1 MGNML
6 KFELRRLLKKPVFYI
21 MLGLCV
27 GVAVFFV
34 FSTRA
39 SMDHM
44 IEAMNDTT
52 GRYADYGIDESY
64 VKESFAA
71 NLSPQRLALNEF
83 WLMLPTVLAV
93 FVGIFVCE
101 DRVRGTIKNIYARGY
116 SRTSVF
122 LAKFIVSSAT
132 SVLLYWLVIAA
143 IYLSG
148 MIVFATA
155 PFEVHPQTV
164 KGFWL
169 LILGRT
175 LVLLAANAGYFML
188 SELIG
193 STGFSIAANMF
204 APSILNGMLYLG
216 LSLIFYVA
224 VRDPDFDRYDVING
238 IIEYWIYM
246 LVMNGFDIDMKVD
259 AYVWHMIASGAY
271 LLLFIFLGWLIA
283 RKKEVKN

>member
-6 KFELRRLLKKPVFYI
+6 KFELRRLLKKPVFYV

-27 GVAVFFV
+27 GVAIFMV
-34 FSTRA
+34 FSMRI
-39 SMDHM
+39 SMDYMIQHM
-44 IEAMNDTT
+44 GESEY
-52 GRYADYGIDESY
+52 YAYGIDENY
-64 VKESFAA
+64 VKENFVE
-71 NLSPQRLALNEF
+71 NLSPQKLVLSEF
-83 WLMLPTVLAV
+83 WYILPTVLAV

-175 LVLLAANAGYFML
+175 LVLSAANAGYFMI

-204 APSILNGMLYLG
+204 APSILNGILYLG
-216 LSLIFYVA
+216 LSFIFYVFIK
-224 VRDPDFDRYDVING
+224 DPDFNRYDVIES
-238 IIEYWIYM
+238 IIEYWIYT
-246 LVMNGFDIDMKVD
+246 LVMGGFRIDMKVD
-259 AYVWHMIASGAY
+259 AYIWHMVASSAY
-271 LLLFIFLGWLIA
+271 LLIFGFLGWLIA

>member
-6 KFELRRLLKKPVFYI
+6 KFELRRLLKKPVFYV

-27 GVAVFFV
+27 GVAIFMV
-34 FSTRA
+34 FSMRI
-39 SMDHM
+39 SMDYMIQHM
-44 IEAMNDTT
+44 GESEY
-52 GRYADYGIDESY
+52 YAYGIDENY
-64 VKESFAA
+64 VKENFVE
-71 NLSPQRLALNEF
+71 NLSPQKLVLSEF
-83 WLMLPTVLAV
+83 WYILPTVLAV

-155 PFEVHPQTV
+155 PFEVQPQTV

-175 LVLLAANAGYFML
+175 LVLSAANAGYFMI

-204 APSILNGMLYLG
+204 APSILNGILYLG
-216 LSLIFYVA
+216 LSFIFYVFIK
-224 VRDPDFDRYDVING
+224 DPDFNRYDVIES
-238 IIEYWIYM
+238 IIEYWIYT
-246 LVMNGFDIDMKVD
+246 LVMGGFRIDMKVD
-259 AYVWHMIASGAY
+259 AYIWHIVASGAY
-271 LLLFIFLGWLIA
+271 LLIFVFLGWLIA

>member
-6 KFELRRLLKKPVFYI
+6 KFELRRLLKKPVFYV

-27 GVAVFFV
+27 GVAIFMV
-34 FSTRA
+34 FSMRI
-39 SMDHM
+39 SMDYMIQHM
-44 IEAMNDTT
+44 GESEY
-52 GRYADYGIDESY
+52 YAYGIDENY
-64 VKESFAA
+64 VKENFVE
-71 NLSPQRLALNEF
+71 NLSPQKLVLSEF
-83 WLMLPTVLAV
+83 WYILPTVLAV

-148 MIVFATA
+148 VIVFATA

-175 LVLLAANAGYFML
+175 LVLLAANAGYFMI

-204 APSILNGMLYLG
+204 APSILNGILYLG
-216 LSLIFYVA
+216 LSFIFYVFIK
-224 VRDPDFDRYDVING
+224 DPDFNRYDVIES
-238 IIEYWIYM
+238 IIEYWIYT
-246 LVMNGFDIDMKVD
+246 LVMGGFRIDMKVD
-259 AYVWHMIASGAY
+259 AYIWHIVASGAY
-271 LLLFIFLGWLIA
+271 LLIFVFLGWLIA

>member
-6 KFELRRLLKKPVFYI
+6 KFELRRLLKKPVFYV

-27 GVAVFFV
+27 GVAIFMV
-34 FSTRA
+34 FSMRI
-39 SMDHM
+39 SMDYMIQHM
-44 IEAMNDTT
+44 GESEY
-52 GRYADYGIDESY
+52 YAYGIDENY
-64 VKESFAA
+64 VKENFVE
-71 NLSPQRLALNEF
+71 NLSPQKLVLSEF
-83 WLMLPTVLAV
+83 WYILPTVLAV

-148 MIVFATA
+148 VIVFATA
-155 PFEVHPQTV
+155 PFEVQPQTV

-175 LVLLAANAGYFML
+175 LVLLAANAGYFMI

-204 APSILNGMLYLG
+204 APSILNGILYLG
-216 LSLIFYVA
+216 LSFIFYVFIK
-224 VRDPDFDRYDVING
+224 DPDFNRYDVIES
-238 IIEYWIYM
+238 IIEYWIYT
-246 LVMNGFDIDMKVD
+246 LVMGGFRIDMKVD
-259 AYVWHMIASGAY
+259 AYIWHVVASGAY
-271 LLLFIFLGWLIA
+271 LLIFGFLGWLIA

>member
-6 KFELRRLLKKPVFYI
+6 KFELRRLLKKPIFYVMI
-21 MLGLCV
+21 GLCV

-34 FSTRA
+34 FSERG
-39 SMDHM
+39 SMNHM
-44 IEAMNDTT
+44 IEMMNEPVSE
-52 GRYADYGIDESY
+52 YSDYVIDENF
-64 VKESFAA
+64 VKEDFVE
-71 NLSPQRLALNEF
+71 NLSPQRLALSQF
-83 WLMLPTVLAV
+83 WLILPTVLAV

-101 DRVRGTIKNIYARGY
+101 DQVRGTIKNIYARGY

-122 LAKFIVSSAT
+122 FAKFIVSSAT
-132 SVLLYWLVIAA
+132 AVLLYWLVIAGL
-143 IYLSG
+143 YLSG
-148 MIVFATA
+148 MVVFATA
-155 PFEVHPQTV
+155 PFEVQPQTIS
-164 KGFWL
+164 GFWL

-188 SELIG
+188 SEMIG
-193 STGFSIAANMF
+193 STGFSIATNMF
-204 APSILNGMLYLG
+204 APSILNGILYLG
-216 LSLIFYVA
+216 LSFVFYVA
-224 VRDPDFDRYDVING
+224 IKNPDFDRYDVING

>member
-6 KFELRRLLKKPVFYI
+6 KFELRRLLKKPVFYV

-27 GVAVFFV
+27 GVAIFMV
-34 FSTRA
+34 FSMRI
-39 SMDHM
+39 SMDYMIQHM
-44 IEAMNDTT
+44 GESEY
-52 GRYADYGIDESY
+52 YAYGIDENY
-64 VKESFAA
+64 VKENFVE
-71 NLSPQRLALNEF
+71 NLSPQKLVLSEF
-83 WLMLPTVLAV
+83 WYILPTVLAV

-193 STGFSIAANMF
+193 STGFSIAANIF
-204 APSILNGMLYLG
+204 APSILNRILYLG
-216 LSLIFYVA
+216 LSFVFYVA
-224 VRDPDFDRYDVING
+224 IKNPDFDRYDVING

>member
-6 KFELRRLLKKPVFYI
+6 KFELRRLLKKPVFYV

-27 GVAVFFV
+27 GVAIFMV
-34 FSTRA
+34 FSMRI
-39 SMDHM
+39 SMDYMIQHM
-44 IEAMNDTT
+44 GESEY
-52 GRYADYGIDESY
+52 YAYGIDENY
-64 VKESFAA
+64 VKENFVE
-71 NLSPQRLALNEF
+71 NLSPQKLVLSEF
-83 WLMLPTVLAV
+83 WYILPTVLAV

-148 MIVFATA
+148 VIVFATA

-175 LVLLAANAGYFML
+175 LVLLAANAGYFMI

-204 APSILNGMLYLG
+204 APSILNGILYLG
-216 LSLIFYVA
+216 LSFIFYVFIK
-224 VRDPDFDRYDVING
+224 DPDFNRYDVIES
-238 IIEYWIYM
+238 IIEYWIYT
-246 LVMNGFDIDMKVD
+246 LVMGGFRIDMKVD
-259 AYVWHMIASGAY
+259 AYIWHMVASSAY
-271 LLLFIFLGWLIA
+271 LLIFGFLGWLIA

>member
-6 KFELRRLLKKPVFYI
+6 KFELRRLLKKPVFYV

-27 GVAVFFV
+27 GVAIFMV
-34 FSTRA
+34 FSMRI
-39 SMDHM
+39 SMDYMIQHM
-44 IEAMNDTT
+44 GESEY
-52 GRYADYGIDESY
+52 YAYGIDENY
-64 VKESFAA
+64 VKENFVE
-71 NLSPQRLALNEF
+71 NLSPQKLVLSEF
-83 WLMLPTVLAV
+83 WYILPTVLAV

-175 LVLLAANAGYFML
+175 LVLLAANAGYFMI

-204 APSILNGMLYLG
+204 APSILNGILYLG
-216 LSLIFYVA
+216 LSFIFYVFIK
-224 VRDPDFDRYDVING
+224 DPDFNRYDVIES
-238 IIEYWIYM
+238 IIEYWIYT
-246 LVMNGFDIDMKVD
+246 LVMGGFRIDMKVD
-259 AYVWHMIASGAY
+259 AYIWHVVASGAY
-271 LLLFIFLGWLIA
+271 LLIFGFLGWLIA

>member
-6 KFELRRLLKKPVFYI
+6 KFELRRLLKKPVFYV

-27 GVAVFFV
+27 GVAIFMV
-34 FSTRA
+34 FSMRI
-39 SMDHM
+39 SMDYMIQHM
-44 IEAMNDTT
+44 GESEY
-52 GRYADYGIDESY
+52 YAYGIDENY
-64 VKESFAA
+64 VKENFVE
-71 NLSPQRLALNEF
+71 NLSPQKLVLSEF
-83 WLMLPTVLAV
+83 WYILPTVLAV

-175 LVLLAANAGYFML
+175 LVLLAANAGYFMI

-204 APSILNGMLYLG
+204 APSILNGILYLG
-216 LSLIFYVA
+216 LSFIFYVFIK
-224 VRDPDFDRYDVING
+224 DPDFNRYDVIES
-238 IIEYWIYM
+238 IIEYWIYT
-246 LVMNGFDIDMKVD
+246 LVMGGFRIDMKVD
-259 AYVWHMIASGAY
+259 AYIWHIVASGAY
-271 LLLFIFLGWLIA
+271 LLIFGFLGWLIA

>member
-6 KFELRRLLKKPVFYI
+6 KFELRRLLKKPVFYV

-27 GVAVFFV
+27 GVAIFMV
-34 FSTRA
+34 FSMRI
-39 SMDHM
+39 SMDYMIQHM
-44 IEAMNDTT
+44 GESEY
-52 GRYADYGIDESY
+52 YAYGIDENY
-64 VKESFAA
+64 VKENFVE
-71 NLSPQRLALNEF
+71 NLSPQKLVLSEF
-83 WLMLPTVLAV
+83 WYILPTVLAV

-175 LVLLAANAGYFML
+175 LVLSAANAGYFMI

-204 APSILNGMLYLG
+204 APSILNGILYLG
-216 LSLIFYVA
+216 LSFIFYVFIK
-224 VRDPDFDRYDVING
+224 DPDFNRYDVIES
-238 IIEYWIYM
+238 IIEYWIYT
-246 LVMNGFDIDMKVD
+246 LVMGGFRIDMKVD
-259 AYVWHMIASGAY
+259 AYIWHVVASGAY
-271 LLLFIFLGWLIA
+271 LLIFGFLGWLIA

>member
-6 KFELRRLLKKPVFYI
+6 KFELRRLLKKPVFYV

-27 GVAVFFV
+27 GVAIFMV
-34 FSTRA
+34 FSMRI
-39 SMDHM
+39 SMDYMIQHM
-44 IEAMNDTT
+44 GESEY
-52 GRYADYGIDESY
+52 YAYGIDENY
-64 VKESFAA
+64 VKENFVE
-71 NLSPQRLALNEF
+71 NLSPQKLVLSEF
-83 WLMLPTVLAV
+83 WYILPTVLAV

-155 PFEVHPQTV
+155 PFEVQPQTV

-175 LVLLAANAGYFML
+175 LVLLAANAGYFMI

-204 APSILNGMLYLG
+204 APSILNGILYLG
-216 LSLIFYVA
+216 LSFIFYVFIK
-224 VRDPDFDRYDVING
+224 DPDFNRYDVIES
-238 IIEYWIYM
+238 IIEYWIYT
-246 LVMNGFDIDMKVD
+246 LVMGGFRIDMKVD
-259 AYVWHMIASGAY
+259 AYIWHVVASGAY
-271 LLLFIFLGWLIA
+271 LLIFGFLGWLIA

>member
-6 KFELRRLLKKPVFYI
+6 KFELRRLLKKPVFYV

-27 GVAVFFV
+27 GVAIFMV
-34 FSTRA
+34 FSMRI
-39 SMDHM
+39 SMDYMIQHM
-44 IEAMNDTT
+44 GESEY
-52 GRYADYGIDESY
+52 YAYGIDENY
-64 VKESFAA
+64 VKENFVE
-71 NLSPQRLALNEF
+71 NLSPQKLVLSEF
-83 WLMLPTVLAV
+83 WYILPTVLAV

-148 MIVFATA
+148 VIVFATA
-155 PFEVHPQTV
+155 PFEVQPQTV

-188 SELIG
+188 SEMIG
-193 STGFSIAANMF
+193 STGFSIATNMF
-204 APSILNGMLYLG
+204 APSILNGILYLG
-216 LSLIFYVA
+216 LSFVFYVA
-224 VRDPDFDRYDVING
+224 IKNPDFDRYDVING

>member
-6 KFELRRLLKKPVFYI
+6 KFELRRLLKKPVFYV

-27 GVAVFFV
+27 GVAIFMV
-34 FSTRA
+34 FSMRI
-39 SMDHM
+39 SMDYMIQHM
-44 IEAMNDTT
+44 GESEY
-52 GRYADYGIDESY
+52 YAYGIDENY
-64 VKESFAA
+64 VKENFVE
-71 NLSPQRLALNEF
+71 NLSPQKLVLSEF
-83 WLMLPTVLAV
+83 WYILPTVLAV

-122 LAKFIVSSAT
+122 WAKFIVSSAT

-175 LVLLAANAGYFML
+175 LVLSAANAGYFMI

-204 APSILNGMLYLG
+204 APSILNGILYLG
-216 LSLIFYVA
+216 LSFIFYVFIK
-224 VRDPDFDRYDVING
+224 DPDFNRYDVIES
-238 IIEYWIYM
+238 IIEYWIYT
-246 LVMNGFDIDMKVD
+246 LVMGGFRIDMKVD
-259 AYVWHMIASGAY
+259 AYIWHVVASGAY
-271 LLLFIFLGWLIA
+271 LLIFGFLGWLIA

>member
-6 KFELRRLLKKPVFYI
+6 KFELRRLLKKPVFYV

-27 GVAVFFV
+27 GVAIFMV
-34 FSTRA
+34 FSMRI
-39 SMDHM
+39 SMDYMIQHM
-44 IEAMNDTT
+44 GESEY
-52 GRYADYGIDESY
+52 YAYGIDENY
-64 VKESFAA
+64 VKENFVE
-71 NLSPQRLALNEF
+71 NLSPQKLVLSEF
-83 WLMLPTVLAV
+83 WYILPTVLAV

-193 STGFSIAANMF
+193 STGFSIAANIF
-204 APSILNGMLYLG
+204 APSILNRILYLG
-216 LSLIFYVA
+216 LSFVFYV
-224 VRDPDFDRYDVING
+224 VIQDNSFDRYDVIEG